1 MAKNYFVFDIET
13 RSECDLKKCG
23 AAEYA
28 RHPTTGA
35 FCVSWA
41 NGPKNELFKAPIE
54 SWSPVL
60 GGRKEFLIEKL
71 LDPDTI
77 LVAHNAS
84 FERAITR
91 FVLSRILKEPRLQNL
106 EADRFLCTAS
116 MACSLGLPRSL
127 EGACSSLD
135 LGEKKDGEGRKLILK
150 YTKPRKATAG
160 NSAKWH
166 NDLNDL
172 KRIIQYC
179 ENDVK
184 AEVELLLSIPEL
196 SDFERRLWILDQKIN
211 ERGFQVDRGLV
222 LACLKL
228 IEQEKALIEAR
239 TVELSKG
246 EIPSTTQRDKTL
258 EWLKSKG
265 VNLPNLQAKTV
276 RDFLATGEGIDE
288 AREILSLR
296 QSASKTSTAKYE
308 AFEARSRFDGRSRD
322 NLIFH
327 SASTGRWAG
336 SGVQMQNLPRS
347 KTKDTDQLAEVL
359 RLKDLELA
367 RLLYG
372 DPMSA
377 ISDALRS
384 CFVASPGKELFVV
397 DYSSIEVRV
406 LFWLAGHEEGL
417 KSFREGRDLYVE
429 MAARI
434 FKKAA
439 KDISKEERALG
450 KAVILG
456 CGYSMSAGKFYET
469 CKLFGMKV
477 SEDLAKLAVDTY
489 REVHS
494 PVVELWKKFSSTTIA
509 AVQNKKT
516 YNCGK
521 VKWGMDG
528 DFLFMELPSARRLSY
543 YRPSLRN
550 EATPWGEMRPC
561 LYPWAQNGLTRKWEQ
576 YKFYGAL
583 GVENACQAI
592 SRDLIA
598 DAMLKAEGAGFEV
611 LLSVHDELIAE
622 RKIGERELKDFE
634 KIMLETPVWASGL
647 PIAVEGFKSRRYR
660 K

>member
-1 MAKNYFVFDIET
+1 MKEYFVFDIET

-28 RHPTTGA
+28 RHPTTSV

-41 NGPKNELFKAPIE
+41 YGPKCEIMKAPVE

-60 GGRKEFLIEKL
+60 GGRKDFLIEKL
-71 LDPDTI
+71 LDPNII

-91 FVLSRILKEPRLQNL
+91 FVLSRLLNVPRLHDL
-106 EADRFLCTAS
+106 GPDRFVCTAS

-135 LGEKKDGEGRKLILK
+135 LGEKKDAEGRKLILK
-150 YTKPRKATAG
+150 YTKPRKPTVG
-160 NSAKWH
+160 NKAKWH

-179 ENDVK
+179 ENDVR

-196 SDFERRLWILDQKIN
+196 SDFERQLWILDQKIN
-211 ERGFQVDRGLV
+211 ERGFQVDRDLV

-228 IEQEKALIEAR
+228 IEEEKALIEKR
-239 TVELSKG
+239 TIELSKG

-258 EWLKSKG
+258 EWLKSKS
-265 VNLPNLQAKTV
+265 VNLSNLQAKTV
-276 RDFLATGEGIDE
+276 RDFLATDEGDSA

-308 AFEARSRFDGRSRD
+308 AFEARSRSDGRSRD

-347 KTKDTDQLAEVL
+347 KTKDTDHLAEAL
-359 RLKDLELA
+359 RTKDLELT

-384 CFVASPGKELFVV
+384 CFVASPGCELFVV

-417 KSFREGRDLYVE
+417 KAFLEGKDLYVE
-429 MAARI
+429 MAAKI
-434 FKKAA
+434 FKKLP
-439 KDISKEERALG
+439 KDVTKEERALG

-456 CGYSMSAGKFYET
+456 CGYSMSAYKFYET
-469 CKLFGMKV
+469 CKMFGLNV
-477 SEDLAKLAVDTY
+477 SEELAKLAVSTY

-494 PVVELWKKFSSTTIA
+494 PVVELWKKFSNTSLA
-509 AVQNKKT
+509 AVQNRKT

-521 VKWGMDG
+521 VKWGLDG
-528 DFLFMELPSARRLSY
+528 KFLFMELPSNRRLSY
-543 YRPSLRN
+543 YKPSIRN
-550 EATPWGEMRPC
+550 EATPWGEMRPS

-598 DAMLKAEGAGFEV
+598 DAMIKAENAGFEV

-622 RKIGERELKDFE
+622 RKIGERDLKDFE
-634 KIMLETPVWASGL
+634 KIMLNTPEWAKGL
-647 PIAVEGFKSRRYR
+647 PIAVEGFKSFRYR